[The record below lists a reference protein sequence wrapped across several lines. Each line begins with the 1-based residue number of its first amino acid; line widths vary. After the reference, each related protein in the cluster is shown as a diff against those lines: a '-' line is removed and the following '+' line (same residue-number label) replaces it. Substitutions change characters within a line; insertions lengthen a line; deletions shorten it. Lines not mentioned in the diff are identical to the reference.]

1 MLARPAAVKTGLRRL
16 LAALTL
22 AACCGTGS
30 LAADT
35 GTPGLDLTELSLAE
49 LMEVEVTSVAKG
61 AQPLREAAAAIFVIS
76 REDIR
81 RAGVTSIPEALRLAP
96 GVQVARIS
104 SNAWAVSVR
113 GFNGRFA
120 NKLLVLM
127 DGRTLYNHLFSG
139 VFWDIQDTLLEDIER
154 IEVIRGPGAAL
165 WGANAVNG
173 VINIITRSAAAT
185 QGTLLTA
192 GGGSEERG
200 FVGARQG
207 IQVGPAAFL
216 RLYGKAFERDGGRPS
231 TGGSGA
237 DDWRMRRAG
246 FRLDAD
252 PGAADRYT
260 LQGDIYEGR
269 VGETFIVPTLTPPY
283 SREFDEDTDVSG
295 GNLLARWRRT
305 FSGKSD
311 LALQLYFDRALNHD
325 AITGQARNTYDLDFQ
340 HRFPW
345 GRRQSVLWGF
355 GYRYYEDDTRPGLTT
370 SFAPENDHESL
381 LRAFIQDDITLVA
394 ERLRLTLGSQ
404 FEHNDHTG
412 FEIEPTLRLLWTPRP
427 DHTIWG
433 AVSRGVHTPSRAE
446 DGIRL
451 DQFTLPGS
459 PPTIV
464 ALTGNRD
471 VEAEELLAWEL
482 GYRGQWAPSLAFDFA
497 AFYNRYRNLVT
508 VDPGAPF
515 LEAEP
520 PPLHAVLPLVGGNRM
535 RGKSYGVELAADWH
549 PRPWWRLQAT
559 YSYLQLLLH
568 TEDANQT
575 PLFKELARTAPHHQ
589 GALRSSLDLPQ
600 GVELDLWL
608 RYVGNLPAPAI
619 PSYLTLDARLAW
631 HPWRNIELAL
641 IGQNLLDGAHP
652 EFASEKLEAATME
665 VERGFYGKITWQF

>member
-1 MLARPAAVKTGLRRL
+1 MPACHAAVKAGLRRL
-16 LAALTL
+16 LATLLL
-22 AACCGTGS
+22 AACCSTAS
-30 LAADT
+30 LAAS
-35 GTPGLDLTELSLAE
+35 GPEPRIDLTELSLAE
-49 LMEVEVTSVAKG
+49 LMQLEVTSAAKT
-61 AQPLREAAAAIFVIS
+61 AQSLREAAAAVFVIS
-76 REDIR
+76 REEIR
-81 RAGVTSIPEALRLAP
+81 RSGVTSIPEALRLAP

-104 SNAWAVSVR
+104 SNAWAVSAR

-173 VINIITRSAAAT
+173 VINIITRSAAET
-185 QGTLLTA
+185 QGTLLAA

-200 FVGARQG
+200 FAGARQG
-207 IQVGPAAFL
+207 GRLGPETFL
-216 RLYGKAFERDGGRPS
+216 RLYGKVFERDGS
-231 TGGSGA
+231 EKLTGGAGA

-246 FRLDAD
+246 FRLDAE
-252 PGAADRYT
+252 PASADAYT
-260 LQGDIYEGR
+260 LQGDIYAGR
-269 VGETFIVPTLTPPY
+269 IGETFIVPTLSPPY

-295 GNLLARWRRT
+295 GNLLGRWRRT
-305 FSGKSD
+305 FSADSD

-340 HRFPW
+340 HRFLW
-345 GRRQSVLWGF
+345 GDRQGLLWGF

-370 SFAPENDHESL
+370 SFDPENGHESL
-381 LRAFIQDDITLVA
+381 LRGFLQDDITLIA

-412 FEIEPTLRLLWTPRP
+412 FEIEPTVRLLWTPRP
-427 DHTIWG
+427 DQTFWG
-433 AVSRGVHTPSRAE
+433 AVSRGIHTPSRAE
-446 DGIRL
+446 DGIRI

-459 PPTIV
+459 PPTVV
-464 ALTGNRD
+464 ALTGDRD

-482 GYRGQWAPSLAFDFA
+482 GYRGQWTPRLAVDLA

-508 VDPGAPF
+508 VDPGDPF

-535 RGKSYGVELAADWH
+535 RGESYGVELAADWR
-549 PRPWWRLQAT
+549 PRPGWRLQAT
-559 YSYLQLLLH
+559 YSYLQLLLQ
-568 TEDANQT
+568 TDAD

-589 GALRSSLDLPQ
+589 GSLRSSFDLPR

-608 RYVGNLPAPAI
+608 RCAGNLPAPAI

-631 HPWRNIELAL
+631 SPWRDLELAL

-652 EFASEKLEAATME
+652 EFASEKLDAATME
-665 VERGFYGKITWQF
+665 VERGVYGKITWQF